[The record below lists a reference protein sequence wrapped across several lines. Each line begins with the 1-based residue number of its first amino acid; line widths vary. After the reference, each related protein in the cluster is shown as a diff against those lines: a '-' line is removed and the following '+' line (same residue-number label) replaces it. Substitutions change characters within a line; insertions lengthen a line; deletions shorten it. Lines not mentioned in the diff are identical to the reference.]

1 MASVQKNPAWRKIR
15 KIFNDIHLWM
25 GIASGLILFVVCLSG
40 TIYTFSTEIQ
50 EMLEPAKYKVQA
62 PAGAERLGAETLM
75 ARVRDSLGKVTVN
88 SITIP
93 AAPGR
98 VYQVNVKKVEKTEG
112 QPPQGGRGDRGT
124 TYLVD
129 PYTAEIRGTPKGAGS
144 DFFMVMFRLHR
155 WLLLDTEI
163 GRPIVGWATVV
174 FALLVMTGLVIW
186 FPQHLKAWKQGLR
199 IRFSGNWK
207 RINHDLHNT
216 LGFYSSILL
225 LIMALTGLT
234 WSFSWYRTGLNKMLG
249 VHKPEG
255 AAKERPLQSA
265 PPADSAAA
273 PLSIAEL
280 LATADRELPY
290 KGEYRILLPGKP
302 TATVQ
307 LSKARTGFFAP
318 AAGDRLQ
325 LDQYS
330 GAVLQKEIFRDKPLN
345 ERIAASFKALHVGN
359 VYGTFSKILY
369 FIACL
374 FATSLPVTGTLIWI
388 NKLRKKPAGKKKPA
402 AVMAEAQ

>member
-1 MASVQKNPAWRKIR
+1 
-15 KIFNDIHLWM
+15 M

-50 EMLEPAKYKVQA
+50 EMLEPAKYKVHV
-62 PAGAERLGAETLM
+62 PAGAERLPAETLI
-75 ARVRDSLGKVTVN
+75 ARVQDSLGKVTVN

-93 AAPGR
+93 AEAGR
-98 VYQVNVKKVEKTEG
+98 VYQVNVKKAEKTEG
-112 QPPQGGRGDRGT
+112 QQAQGRGDRGT

-129 PYTAEIRGTPKGAGS
+129 PYTAEIKGTPKGAGS

-174 FALLVMTGLVIW
+174 FALLVITGLVIW

-234 WSFSWYRTGLNKMLG
+234 WSFTWYRTGLNKMLG

-255 AAKERPLQSA
+255 AAKERPLLSA
-265 PPADSAAA
+265 PPKDSAAV
-273 PLSIAEL
+273 PLPIAAL
-280 LATADRELPY
+280 LAVADQQLPY
-290 KGEYRILLPGKP
+290 TGEYRIMLPAKS

-388 NKLRKKPAGKKKPA
+388 NKLRKKPARKKKPV
-402 AVMAEAQ
+402 AVMLEAQ